1 MWRRSRRKPLRG
13 FSLAEAS
20 ISLTLLIIVMVV
32 SLTLLFSMRSFAERQ
47 QFVMEPR
54 QTARRAV
61 EYLSFFLEG
70 AADLNREGGMPNA
83 IVTYYNSDASNDA
96 SLVQASYNNLADG
109 KDGNAALSLA
119 TPLGTIASTNFGD
132 LGTDIISVAVPT
144 VRPAKYAI
152 FGAFPGNG
160 ADRDLWINFR
170 EGCGVSDARN
180 MELFKAATFGGPTDA
195 DSSPDNLTVVDNNG
209 VWAYLK
215 IVSYVSPSNCASANQ
230 VIHVKVS
237 PGQAPGS
244 GGPIAPP
251 FGSLA
256 DPAVGDPSF
265 LVTGLQY
272 FSFRVRTDAA
282 TGIPSLEQ
290 KNGLF
295 NPLTDNPGAAFVPV
309 IENVEDLQVA
319 YMYFTG
325 EIWNSAVQVM
335 SAAMANCTTCLTD
348 VPIQSGPKAASFQ
361 PLDVLNVAGLRFSLV
376 GRSRPMS
383 LQVRTQT
390 NISPSGAPGTTGNR
404 HFRPAIE
411 DHTAAAAYDNFDHQR
426 LTTTLMLRN
435 RMLGN

>member
-20 ISLTLLIIVMVV
+20 VSLTLLIIVMVV

-47 QFVMEPR
+47 QFAMEPR

-61 EYLSFFLEG
+61 EYLSYFLEG
-70 AADLNREGGMPNA
+70 AADLNTTGGMPNA

-96 SLVQASYNNLADG
+96 SLVQASFNNLTG
-109 KDGNAALSLA
+109 TETGNAAVNLA
-119 TPLGTIASTNFGD
+119 TALGTIPSTNFGD
-132 LGTDIISVAVPT
+132 LGTDILSVAVPT
-144 VRPAKYAI
+144 IRPGKYAV
-152 FGAFPGNG
+152 FGAFPANG
-160 ADRDLWINFR
+160 ANQDLWINFR
-170 EGCGVSDARN
+170 EGCGTDDATN
-180 MELFKAATFGGPTDA
+180 LALFRQATFEAGGV
-195 DSSPDNLTVVDNNG
+195 SPNNLTVIDNDG
-209 VWAYLK
+209 AWAYMR
-215 IVSYVSPSNCASANQ
+215 INTYVASDCASPNQ
-230 VIHVKVS
+230 VIHVTVS

-251 FGSLA
+251 YGPLGN
-256 DPAVGDPSF
+256 PAVGNPAF

-295 NPLTDNPGAAFVPV
+295 DPATDNPGAAFVPV
-309 IENVEDLQVA
+309 IENVEDFQVA

-325 EIWNSAVQVM
+325 EIWNSSVQQM
-335 SAAMANCTTCLTD
+335 SAGMLNCTTCLAD
-348 VPIQSGPKAASFQ
+348 IPIQSGPKAASFQ
-361 PLDVLNVAGLRFSLV
+361 ALDVLNVAGLRFSVV
-376 GRSRPMS
+376 GRSRPMTLS
-383 LQVRTQT
+383 VRTQT
-390 NISPSGAPGTTGNR
+390 NISPSGAPGATGNR

-411 DHTAAAAYDNFDHQR
+411 DHAAAAAFDNFEHAR

-435 RMLGN
+435 RILGN

>member
-1 MWRRSRRKPLRG
+1 MWRRSRRNPLRG

-20 ISLTLLIIVMVV
+20 VSLTLLIIVMVV

-61 EYLSFFLEG
+61 EYLSYFLEG
-70 AADLNREGGMPNA
+70 AADLNSAGGMPNA

-96 SLVQASYNNLADG
+96 SLVQASYNNLTAG
-109 KDGNAALSLA
+109 KDGNAALPSVTTA
-119 TPLGTIASTNFGD
+119 LGPFVGTTFGD
-132 LGTDIISVAVPT
+132 PETDILSVAVPT
-144 VRPAKYAI
+144 VRPGKYAV

-160 ADRDLWINFR
+160 ALADLWINFR
-170 EGCGVSDARN
+170 EGCGTDDTEN
-180 MELFKAATFGGPTDA
+180 MRLFRAATFEAGGV
-195 DSSPDNLTVVDNNG
+195 SPNNLMVVDNDG
-209 VWAYLK
+209 VWAYLR
-215 IVSYVSPSNCASANQ
+215 INSYVASDCASANQ
-230 VIHVKVS
+230 VIHVTVS
-237 PGQAPGS
+237 PGQAPGG

-251 FGSLA
+251 YGPLA
-256 DPAVGDPSF
+256 NPAVGNPAF

-272 FSFRVRTDAA
+272 FSFRVRTDPV

-295 NPLTDNPGAAFVPV
+295 DPATDNPGAAFVPV
-309 IENVEDLQVA
+309 IENVEDFQVA
-319 YMYFTG
+319 YMFLTG
-325 EIWNSAVQVM
+325 EIWNTAVPGQVM
-335 SAAMANCTTCLTD
+335 SAGMVNCTTCLTD

-361 PLDVLNVAGLRFSLV
+361 PLDVLNVVGLRFSIV
-376 GRSRPMS
+376 GRSRPMT
-383 LQVRTQT
+383 LAVRTQT
-390 NISPSGAPGTTGNR
+390 NISPSGAPGATGNR

-411 DHTAAAAYDNFDHQR
+411 DHAAAAAFDNFDHAR